1 MKGLVNLVFEYT
13 ELAFKVL
20 EELANSLEDGHS

>member
-1 MKGLVNLVFEYT
+1 MKGLVNLAFGYA

-20 EELANSLEDGHS
+20 EELANSLEDGHG